1 LTGVQTCA
9 LPISDDGF
17 AGLAQ
22 EGLAAGL
29 AHFGY
34 RGLAILVSE
43 RGHYSLG
50 KAADIL
56 GIGRRNLVA
65 IDTDARNRIR
75 LDHLAETCR
84 QLQQQSIRVMAII
97 GVAGSSETG
106 SVDPLDALA
115 DFSQER
121 SIHLHVDSAVG
132 GRTRFSHK
140 YRGLLKGIERAD
152 SVTLDAHKQLYVP
165 M

>member
-1 LTGVQTCA
+1 NNLFPAGN
-9 LPISDDGF
+9 DF

-29 AHFGY
+29 THFGY
-34 RGLAILVSE
+34 RGLAIMVSE

-65 IDTDARNRIR
+65 IETDTRNRIR
-75 LDHLAETCR
+75 LDHLAERCQ
-84 QLQQQSIRVMAII
+84 QLQEQSIRVMAIV

-121 SIHLHVDSAVG
+121 GIHFHVDSAWG
-132 GRTRFSHK
+132 GPTLFSHK
-140 YRGLLKGIERAD
+140 YRSLLKGIE
-152 SVTLDAHKQLYVP
+152 
-165 M
+165 